1 MAMNLT
7 WALLVSSLLTS
18 VCTIAGRCVLS
29 ILTVW
34 KISTTPSYLILSNT
48 ILRVM
53 NTPVLPTPALL
64 QKHKNVNRL
73 SDEKCLI

>member
-1 MAMNLT
+1 MTDSIPRLCST
-7 WALLVSSLLTS
+7 DSFFTYALFLTS
-18 VCTIAGRCVLS
+18 VCTIAGRCVLN

-48 ILRVM
+48 MLRVM

-64 QKHKNVNRL
+64 H
-73 SDEKCLI
+73 

>member
-1 MAMNLT
+1 MFIFLYENTPPFPLPLYIKT
-7 WALLVSSLLTS
+7 VFLTS
-18 VCTIAGRCVLS
+18 VCTMAGRCVLN

-48 ILRVM
+48 MLRVM

-64 QKHKNVNRL
+64 Q
-73 SDEKCLI
+73 